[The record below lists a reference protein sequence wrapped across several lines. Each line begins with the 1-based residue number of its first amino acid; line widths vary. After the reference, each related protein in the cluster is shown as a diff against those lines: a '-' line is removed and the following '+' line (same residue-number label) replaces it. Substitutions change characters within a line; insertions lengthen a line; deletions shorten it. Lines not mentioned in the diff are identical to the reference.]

1 MTTVSRDR
9 NAALGHDRGHEA
21 IRGTRGLLHDL
32 GHQLMTLSLLA
43 ESVRR
48 DDDIPAES
56 RRRIELVKQEV
67 VRALDMITDY
77 LAGEDPRPAAIGS
90 DRLDIRDLA
99 GQSAKLAE
107 LAYGARVELL
117 PGRPVIVRIRPAVA
131 WRVLSNLVDNAARS
145 AGPGGRVQVSVRQEI
160 DTNGGY
166 GGSSPRASNGGYG
179 GSPSR
184 ASNGGYGGSPPRA
197 NTVIE
202 VLDDGQ
208 GIGRAPGGMAGMG
221 LSVVRQLVDAAEGR
235 LEVSDRADGGTRAR
249 VVFCPQRECAIMP
262 GHAGP
267 WH

>member
-9 NAALGHDRGHEA
+9 NAALSHDRGHEA

-166 GGSSPRASNGGYG
+166 GGSPPRASNGGYG
-179 GSPSR
+179 GSS
-184 ASNGGYGGSPPRA
+184 PRA

>member
-77 LAGEDPRPAAIGS
+77 LAGEDPRPAATGS

-166 GGSSPRASNGGYG
+166 GGS
-179 GSPSR
+179 
-184 ASNGGYGGSPPRA
+184 PPRA

-249 VVFCPQRECAIMP
+249 VVFCPQRERAIMP
-262 GHAGP
+262 RHAGP
-267 WH
+267 WR